1 MTLLEQWRGS
11 AYNENMTQ
19 EQYNQFWNHYFV
31 IEKGFYESLLADNEV
46 VTGTIPQLAEK
57 YGIDKMVMVGI
68 LDGINDSLKQP
79 NPIETM
85 DETTELSLDYDKEKL
100 YYNMVGAK
108 AEWLY
113 TLPQWDALLT
123 PERRKELYKEQ
134 KSSILWL
141 FLNRSAMTI
150 WYCWQEIFPNVLKT
164 NWNIRD
170 RSKSM

>member
-85 DETTELSLDYDKEKL
+85 DETTEIPKL
-100 YYNMVGAK
+100 
-108 AEWLY
+108 
-113 TLPQWDALLT
+113 
-123 PERRKELYKEQ
+123 RSR
-134 KSSILWL
+134 SILKSCTTTWL
-141 FLNRSAMTI
+141 VQRLNGFIPFLSGMHFLLQSAARSFT
-150 WYCWQEIFPNVLKT
+150 KS
-164 NWNIRD
+164 
-170 RSKSM
+170 RSLLPPS

>member
-108 AEWLY
+108 ADGFIPFLSGMHFLLQSAARSF
-113 TLPQWDALLT
+113 TKSRSLLP
-123 PERRKELYKEQ
+123 P
-134 KSSILWL
+134 S
-141 FLNRSAMTI
+141 
-150 WYCWQEIFPNVLKT
+150 
-164 NWNIRD
+164 
-170 RSKSM
+170 

>member
-79 NPIETM
+79 NPIESC
-85 DETTELSLDYDKEKL
+85 TTTWLVQRLNGFIPFLSGMHFLLQSAARSFTKSRSL
-100 YYNMVGAK
+100 
-108 AEWLY
+108 
-113 TLPQWDALLT
+113 LP
-123 PERRKELYKEQ
+123 P
-134 KSSILWL
+134 S
-141 FLNRSAMTI
+141 
-150 WYCWQEIFPNVLKT
+150 
-164 NWNIRD
+164 
-170 RSKSM
+170 

>member
-85 DETTELSLDYDKEKL
+85 DEIPKL
-100 YYNMVGAK
+100 
-108 AEWLY
+108 
-113 TLPQWDALLT
+113 
-123 PERRKELYKEQ
+123 RSR
-134 KSSILWL
+134 SILKSCTTTWL
-141 FLNRSAMTI
+141 VQRLNGFIPFLSGMHFLLQSAARSFT
-150 WYCWQEIFPNVLKT
+150 KS
-164 NWNIRD
+164 
-170 RSKSM
+170 RSLLPPS

>member
-108 AEWLY
+108 ALY
-113 TLPQWDALLT
+113 PSSVGCTSYSRAPQGALQRA
-123 PERRKELYKEQ
+123 EVFYHHRKG
-134 KSSILWL
+134 
-141 FLNRSAMTI
+141 
-150 WYCWQEIFPNVLKT
+150 
-164 NWNIRD
+164 
-170 RSKSM
+170 